1 VAEYQPFSTF
11 INPSTPQHPQPL
23 NILNPFLMVRIKT
36 KLSLGLGFLFA
47 VIVLLTAAGLYSLNR
62 LSNDAQAV
70 LQDNYLSLE
79 LADHMRK
86 GLDDFKTNLTE
97 GDPVETVKQ
106 DFVAAFAKKLVQQE
120 NNVTEAGEND
130 LTDNLREQ
138 FELLKRDSALSASRE
153 MNIRTL
159 LHQIGDLN
167 MAAIIRKNEAAR
179 HTAEQANVL
188 LGIIAVLS
196 FLISFVF
203 LVNFPGYIAD
213 PIRQLTESIRQ
224 IADKNYSER
233 LFFKSHDE
241 FGELATAFNDMAA
254 RLDAYEHSNLAE
266 LLFEKKRM
274 ETLLDNMTD
283 AVLVLDEKNRVLFI
297 NPVAC
302 QLMSVKKSDLL
313 GKYAPDAALHNDLLR
328 SLLQT
333 SSSDTLKIYYH
344 EKESFFQKET
354 FAVRVERPNFPA
366 DAGAVILL
374 KNVTSFKE
382 LDQAKTNFIATI
394 SHELKTP
401 ISGIKM
407 SLSLLED
414 KRVGPLNEEQQKL
427 LAHIRNDSQRLLG
440 ITGELLDLAQVETG
454 NIRLNIVPSDPRT
467 LLNDALETVQVEAT
481 QKHVSLE
488 AHMHEN
494 LPTVRIDP
502 DKTAWVLINL
512 LTNAIHYSPENSA
525 VSIEMK
531 PEADALL
538 VSVQDF
544 GKGIEA
550 RFHSR
555 VFDRYFQVPGSARTG
570 TGLGLAI
577 CKEFVE
583 AQGGEIGLESEVG
596 KGSRFYFKLPV

>member
-1 VAEYQPFSTF
+1 
-11 INPSTPQHPQPL
+11 
-23 NILNPFLMVRIKT
+23 MVRIKT

-47 VIVLLTAAGLYSLNR
+47 VIVLLTVAGLYALNR
-62 LSNDAQAV
+62 LSSDAQAV
-70 LQDNYLSLE
+70 LQDNYITLQFVE
-79 LADHMRK
+79 NMRK
-86 GLDDFKTNLTE
+86 SLDTYEAYLSDERPAPGAREGFIQVFETNLAKQE
-97 GDPVETVKQ
+97 G
-106 DFVAAFAKKLVQQE
+106 
-120 NNVTEAGEND
+120 NITEAGEMEA
-130 LTDNLREQ
+130 TQSLRSQ
-138 FELLKRDSALSASRE
+138 FEALKKDPDFSNNREILIRD
-153 MNIRTL
+153 L
-159 LHQIGDLN
+159 LHRISDVN
-167 MAAIIRKNEAAR
+167 MFAIVRKNEAAR
-179 HTAEQANVL
+179 ETAEQANVL
-188 LGIIAVLS
+188 LGIIAVLC

-203 LVNFPGYIAD
+203 IVNFPGYIAD

-233 LFFKSHDE
+233 LFFKSRDE
-241 FGELATAFNDMAA
+241 FGELATAFNDMAS

-283 AVLVLDEKNRVLFI
+283 AVLVLDENSKVLFV

-302 QLMSVKKSDLL
+302 QLMSVKKTELL

-333 SSSDTLKIYYH
+333 TTTDPLKIYYN
-344 EKESFFQKET
+344 EKESYFQKET
-354 FAVRVERPNFPA
+354 IAVRVERPNFPA

-401 ISGIKM
+401 ISSIKM

-414 KRVGPLNEEQQKL
+414 KRIGPLNEEQQKL
-427 LAHIRNDSQRLLG
+427 LAHIRGDSQRLLN

-454 NIRLNIVPSDPRT
+454 NIRLNILPGDPNNI
-467 LLNDALETVQVEAT
+467 LQYALETVQIQAE
-481 QKHVSLE
+481 QKNVRLE
-488 AHMHEN
+488 IHKDDD
-494 LPTVRIDP
+494 LPMIKTDT
-502 DKTAWVLINL
+502 DKTTWVLVNL
-512 LTNAIHYSPENSA
+512 LTNAIQYSPEGSA
-525 VSIEMK
+525 VVIELRK
-531 PEADALL
+531 EPGAL
-538 VSVQDF
+538 VFSVRDF
-544 GKGIEA
+544 GKGIEE

-555 VFDRYFQVPGSARTG
+555 LFDRYFQVPDSPQTG

-577 CKEFVE
+577 CKEFIE

-596 KGSRFYFKLPV
+596 KGSRFYFRVFGV

>member
-1 VAEYQPFSTF
+1 
-11 INPSTPQHPQPL
+11 
-23 NILNPFLMVRIKT
+23 MVRIKT

-47 VIVLLTAAGLYSLNR
+47 VIVLLTVAGLYALNR
-62 LSNDAQAV
+62 LSSDAQAV
-70 LQDNYLSLE
+70 LQDNYITLQFVE
-79 LADHMRK
+79 NMRK
-86 GLDDFKTNLTE
+86 SLDTYEAYLSDERPAPGAREGFIQVFETNLAKQE
-97 GDPVETVKQ
+97 G
-106 DFVAAFAKKLVQQE
+106 
-120 NNVTEAGEND
+120 NITEAGEMEA
-130 LTDNLREQ
+130 TQSLRSQ
-138 FELLKRDSALSASRE
+138 FEALKKDPDFSNNREILIRD
-153 MNIRTL
+153 L
-159 LHQIGDLN
+159 LHRISDVN
-167 MAAIIRKNEAAR
+167 MFAIVRKNEAAR
-179 HTAEQANVL
+179 ETAEQANVL
-188 LGIIAVLS
+188 LGIIAVLC

-203 LVNFPGYIAD
+203 IVNFPGYIAD

-233 LFFKSHDE
+233 LFFKSRDE
-241 FGELATAFNDMAA
+241 FGELATAFNDMAS

-283 AVLVLDEKNRVLFI
+283 AVLVLDENSKVLFV

-302 QLMSVKKSDLL
+302 QLMSVKKTELL

-333 SSSDTLKIYYH
+333 TTTDPLKIYYN
-344 EKESFFQKET
+344 EKESYFQKET
-354 FAVRVERPNFPA
+354 IAVRVERPNFPA

-401 ISGIKM
+401 ISSIKM

-414 KRVGPLNEEQQKL
+414 KRIGPLNEEQQKL
-427 LAHIRNDSQRLLG
+427 LAHIRGDSQRLLN

-454 NIRLNIVPSDPRT
+454 NIRLNILPGDPNNI
-467 LLNDALETVQVEAT
+467 LQYALETVQIQAE
-481 QKHVSLE
+481 QKNVRLE
-488 AHMHEN
+488 IHKDDD
-494 LPTVRIDP
+494 LPMIKTDT
-502 DKTAWVLINL
+502 DKTTWVLVNL
-512 LTNAIHYSPENSA
+512 LTNAIQYSPEGSA
-525 VSIEMK
+525 VVIELRK
-531 PEADALL
+531 EPGSL
-538 VSVQDF
+538 VFSVRDF
-544 GKGIEA
+544 GKGIEE

-555 VFDRYFQVPGSARTG
+555 LFDRYFQVPDSPQTG

-577 CKEFVE
+577 CKEFIE

-596 KGSRFYFKLPV
+596 KGSRFYFRVFGV

>member
-1 VAEYQPFSTF
+1 MSA
-11 INPSTPQHPQPL
+11 
-23 NILNPFLMVRIKT
+23 
-36 KLSLGLGFLFA
+36 
-47 VIVLLTAAGLYSLNR
+47 IV
-62 LSNDAQAV
+62 
-70 LQDNYLSLE
+70 
-79 LADHMRK
+79 
-86 GLDDFKTNLTE
+86 
-97 GDPVETVKQ
+97 
-106 DFVAAFAKKLVQQE
+106 
-120 NNVTEAGEND
+120 
-130 LTDNLREQ
+130 
-138 FELLKRDSALSASRE
+138 
-153 MNIRTL
+153 
-159 LHQIGDLN
+159 
-167 MAAIIRKNEAAR
+167 RKNEAA
-179 HTAEQANVL
+179 HQTAERANVL

-203 LVNFPGYIAD
+203 IVNFPGYIAD

-233 LFFKSHDE
+233 LFFESHDE

-254 RLDAYEHSNLAE
+254 RLDTYEHSNLAE

-274 ETLLDNMTD
+274 ETLLDNMSD
-283 AVLVLDEKNRVLFI
+283 AVLVLDESNRVLFA

-302 QLMSVKKSDLL
+302 QLLSVKKSDLL

-333 SSSDTLKIYYH
+333 AASNTLKIYH
-344 EKESFFQKET
+344 NEKESFFQKET
-354 FAVRVERPNFPA
+354 FAVRVERPNVPA

-407 SLSLLED
+407 SLSLLGD
-414 KRVGPLNEEQQKL
+414 KRIGALNDEQQKL
-427 LAHIRNDSQRLLG
+427 LAHIRSDSQRLLS

-454 NIRLNIVPSDPRT
+454 NIRLNMVPSDPQA
-467 LLNDALETVQVEAT
+467 LLKYALETVQVEAE
-481 QKHVSLE
+481 QKHIRLE
-488 AHMHEN
+488 TQLDEN
-494 LPTVRIDP
+494 LPQVKTDP

-512 LTNAIHYSPENSA
+512 LTNAIHYSPENS
-525 VSIEMK
+525 VVIIEMRH
-531 PEADALL
+531 ETGALRI
-538 VSVQDF
+538 SVKDF

-550 RFHSR
+550 RFRSR
-555 VFDRYFQVPGSARTG
+555 VFDRYFQVPGSPQSG

-596 KGSRFYFKLPV
+596 EGSRFYFSIETGK

>member
-1 VAEYQPFSTF
+1 
-11 INPSTPQHPQPL
+11 
-23 NILNPFLMVRIKT
+23 MVRIKT

-47 VIVLLTAAGLYSLNR
+47 VIVLLTVAGLYALNR
-62 LSNDAQAV
+62 LSSDAQAV
-70 LQDNYLSLE
+70 LQDNYITLQFVE
-79 LADHMRK
+79 NMRK
-86 GLDDFKTNLTE
+86 SLDTYEAYLSDERPAPGAREGFIQVFETNLAKQE
-97 GDPVETVKQ
+97 G
-106 DFVAAFAKKLVQQE
+106 
-120 NNVTEAGEND
+120 NITEAGEMEA
-130 LTDNLREQ
+130 TQSLRSQ
-138 FELLKRDSALSASRE
+138 FEALKKDPDFSNNREILIRD
-153 MNIRTL
+153 L
-159 LHQIGDLN
+159 LHRISDVN
-167 MAAIIRKNEAAR
+167 MFAIVRKNEAAR
-179 HTAEQANVL
+179 ETAEQANVL
-188 LGIIAVLS
+188 LGIIAVLC

-203 LVNFPGYIAD
+203 IVNFPGYIAD

-233 LFFKSHDE
+233 LFFKSRDE
-241 FGELATAFNDMAA
+241 FGELATAFNDMAS

-283 AVLVLDEKNRVLFI
+283 AVLVLDENSKVLFV

-302 QLMSVKKSDLL
+302 QLMSVKKTELL

-333 SSSDTLKIYYH
+333 TTTDPLKIYYN
-344 EKESFFQKET
+344 EKESYFQKET
-354 FAVRVERPNFPA
+354 IAVRVERPNFPA

-401 ISGIKM
+401 ISSIKM

-414 KRVGPLNEEQQKL
+414 KRIGPLNEEQQKL
-427 LAHIRNDSQRLLG
+427 LAHIRGDSKRLLN

-454 NIRLNIVPSDPRT
+454 NIRLNILPGDPNNI
-467 LLNDALETVQVEAT
+467 LQYALETVQIQAE
-481 QKHVSLE
+481 QKNVRLE
-488 AHMHEN
+488 IHKDDD
-494 LPTVRIDP
+494 LPMIKTDT
-502 DKTAWVLINL
+502 DKTTWVLVNL
-512 LTNAIHYSPENSA
+512 LTNAIHYSPEGSA
-525 VSIEMK
+525 VVIELRK
-531 PEADALL
+531 EPGAL
-538 VSVQDF
+538 VFSVRDF
-544 GKGIEA
+544 GKGIEE

-555 VFDRYFQVPGSARTG
+555 LFDRYFQVPDSPQTG

-577 CKEFVE
+577 CKEFIE

-596 KGSRFYFKLPV
+596 KGSRFYFRVFGV

>member
-1 VAEYQPFSTF
+1 
-11 INPSTPQHPQPL
+11 
-23 NILNPFLMVRIKT
+23 MVRIKT

-47 VIVLLTAAGLYSLNR
+47 VIVLLTVAGLYALNR
-62 LSNDAQAV
+62 LSSDAQAV
-70 LQDNYLSLE
+70 LQDNYITLQFVE
-79 LADHMRK
+79 NMRK
-86 GLDDFKTNLTE
+86 SLDTYEAYLSDERPAPGAREGFIQVFETNLAKQE
-97 GDPVETVKQ
+97 G
-106 DFVAAFAKKLVQQE
+106 
-120 NNVTEAGEND
+120 NITEAGEMEA
-130 LTDNLREQ
+130 TQSLRSQ
-138 FELLKRDSALSASRE
+138 FEALKKDPDFSNNREILIRD
-153 MNIRTL
+153 L
-159 LHQIGDLN
+159 LHRISDVN
-167 MAAIIRKNEAAR
+167 MFAIVRKNEAAR
-179 HTAEQANVL
+179 ETAEQANVL
-188 LGIIAVLS
+188 LGIIAVLC

-203 LVNFPGYIAD
+203 IVNFPGYIAD

-233 LFFKSHDE
+233 LFFKSRDE
-241 FGELATAFNDMAA
+241 FGELATAFNDMAS

-283 AVLVLDEKNRVLFI
+283 AVLVLDENSKVLFV

-302 QLMSVKKSDLL
+302 QLMSVKKTELL

-333 SSSDTLKIYYH
+333 TTTDPLKIYYN
-344 EKESFFQKET
+344 EKESYFQKET
-354 FAVRVERPNFPA
+354 IAVRVERPNFPA

-401 ISGIKM
+401 ISSIKM

-414 KRVGPLNEEQQKL
+414 KRIGPLNEEQQKL
-427 LAHIRNDSQRLLG
+427 LAHIRGDSQRLLN

-454 NIRLNIVPSDPRT
+454 NIRLNILPGDPNNI
-467 LLNDALETVQVEAT
+467 LQYALETVQIQAE
-481 QKHVSLE
+481 QKNVRLE
-488 AHMHEN
+488 IHKDDD
-494 LPTVRIDP
+494 LPMIKTDT
-502 DKTAWVLINL
+502 DKTTWVLVNL
-512 LTNAIHYSPENSA
+512 LTNAIHYSPEGSA
-525 VSIEMK
+525 VVIELRK
-531 PEADALL
+531 EPGAL
-538 VSVQDF
+538 VFSVRDF
-544 GKGIEA
+544 GKGIEE

-555 VFDRYFQVPGSARTG
+555 LFDRYFQVPDSPQTG

-577 CKEFVE
+577 CKEFIE

-596 KGSRFYFKLPV
+596 KGSRFYFRVFGV